1 MWTQLPSAP
10 PSFPPSQPPAHCL
23 AQGPGS
29 TPGGPQRPPRQP
41 EQRVD
46 PPSQWSP
53 WLPALPSALCPLGT
67 PRQSRRVG
75 GFQQVPRGGQEA
87 GFTRS
92 RLQEAPQGG
101 WPQCLAGWLGH
112 PGRVGAPPYL
122 CAPPPPPSVS
132 EALGHLL
139 RPCRPHASAPG
150 FHMAAWGCR
159 VFSAALGLSLCCD
172 LGSSLGSSLLLTP
185 QPNSKSWA
193 LRTGRGDTLSWQLWP
208 FHQGPETWSLRQWP
222 CCRLRPAWGSQP

>member
-1 MWTQLPSAP
+1 M
-10 PSFPPSQPPAHCL
+10 
-23 AQGPGS
+23 
-29 TPGGPQRPPRQP
+29 
-41 EQRVD
+41 
-46 PPSQWSP
+46 
-53 WLPALPSALCPLGT
+53 
-67 PRQSRRVG
+67 
-75 GFQQVPRGGQEA
+75 PRGGQEA

-193 LRTGRGDTLSWQLWP
+193 LRTGRGGHTQLAAVALP
-208 FHQGPETWSLRQWP
+208 PGTGDVEPQAVALLPPQARLGVSAVTILR
-222 CCRLRPAWGSQP
+222 CRGGW